1 MIRLALLRHG
11 HTEWNRAGR
20 IQGRTDIPLDDE
32 ARQDLSKLTL
42 PSPWQEADLFASPLI
57 RAADT
62 ARIVADKEPHTDP
75 ALIEMNWGAWEG
87 NFGAQMRADPN
98 SGYRDIEAWG
108 WNYTPPDGE
117 APLALLNRLAPWVAG
132 LQRDSIAV
140 CHIGVMRVLLAR
152 ATGWRF
158 DGPAPFQVKRN
169 RLYVIEVDGENWQL
183 QAETVRLVERSA

>member
-152 ATGWRF
+152 ATGWHF